1 MPIKKY
7 PIKGGFKYEV
17 RVNFTDPITNKY
29 ESKKERGFATMKE
42 AKDREAELRH
52 SLANN
57 GVVKASRMTVR
68 EHCEEWFVSHSK
80 TLEKSAENSYRQHLN
95 AYIYPA
101 LGHLPLKK
109 LTHAQC
115 QDFCDKMTKVGGG
128 YGGAKRAGE
137 PLAVKTRRC
146 VHGTLHN
153 ALGHAVRLRRI
164 EFNPADYCTFKK
176 EAPKLRMA
184 FTPEQLDR
192 VYEACEKDDRWYG
205 IIRLFIFSGMRAA
218 ELLGLSWNFVNLE
231 NPEKGFAHVFNTRVH
246 VSGVGVFVKAP
257 KTKAGI
263 RKYSIDPETVE
274 ALKRWQTFQKAE
286 AISMGAGWLGGDL
299 ATCYL
304 LTKPDGSPVHISS
317 LRRKFKAIAKAAGI
331 PAKML
336 HEARYTGA
344 SLGAKHLSPTSN
356 QRRLGHSSPIM
367 TDHYTNVFDDHDREG
382 VERMA
387 EEIRQIRRSRK

>member
-29 ESKKERGFATMKE
+29 GSKKERGFATMKE

-137 PLAVKTRRC
+137 PLARKTRKC
-146 VHGTLHN
+146 IHGTLHN

-176 EAPKLRMA
+176 EEPKLRTA

-192 VYEACEKDDRWYG
+192 VLQLCESDDRWNG
-205 IIRLFIFSGMRAA
+205 IIRLFFFSGMRTA
-218 ELLGLSWNFVNLE
+218 ELLGLSWDFVNLD
-231 NPEKGFAHVFNTRVH
+231 KGFAHVFKTRVH

-263 RKYSIDPETVE
+263 RKFSIDAETVE

-331 PAKML
+331 PAKIL
-336 HEARYTGA
+336 HEARYT
-344 SLGAKHLSPTSN
+344 SVSIGAKHLSPISN
-356 QRRLGHSSPIM
+356 QRRTGHTSAIM
-367 TDHYTNVFDDHDREG
+367 TDHYTNVFDEHDREG

-387 EEIRQIRRSRK
+387 DEIRQIRQSSK

>member
-7 PIKGGFKYEV
+7 KVKNGFKYEV
-17 RVNFTDPITNKY
+17 RVNFTDPISGKY
-29 ESKKERGFATMKE
+29 LGRKERGFESVKE
-42 AKDREAELRH
+42 AKTREAELLH

-57 GVVKASRMTVR
+57 GVVNPSKMTVR
-68 EHCEEWFVSHSK
+68 EHCEEWFASHSK

-101 LGHLPLKK
+101 LGHIPLKK
-109 LTHAQC
+109 LSHAQC
-115 QDFCDKMTKVGGG
+115 QSFCDNLVKVGGG
-128 YGGAKRAGE
+128 YGGAKRVGE
-137 PLAVKTRRC
+137 PLATKTRLC
-146 VHGTLHN
+146 IHGTLHH

-176 EAPKLRMA
+176 QAPKLRTA

-192 VYEACEKDDRWYG
+192 VLQVCESDDRWNG
-205 IIRLFIFSGMRAA
+205 IIRLFFFSGMRTA
-218 ELLGLSWNFVNLE
+218 ELLGMSWNFVNLE
-231 NPEKGFAHVFNTRVH
+231 KGFAHVFKTRVH
-246 VSGVGVFVKAP
+246 VSGVGVIEKPP
-257 KTKAGI
+257 KTNAGI
-263 RKYSIDPETVE
+263 RKFSIDAETVE

-286 AISMGAGWLGGDL
+286 AINMGAGWLGGDL

-317 LRRKFKAIAKAAGI
+317 LRRKFKAIAKEAGI

-336 HEARYTGA
+336 HESRYTSA
-344 SLGAKHLSPTSN
+344 SLGQKHFSPTSN

-367 TDHYTNVFDDHDREG
+367 TDHYTNVFDEHDREG

-387 EEIRQIRRSRK
+387 EEIRQIRRSGK